1 MTTISIDL
9 AGARIAFAG
18 DRNAIADAAL
28 VALASNG
35 GSLVDPAAETPGVLI
50 LSCRLLP
57 SGAADDRQ
65 LIEAA
70 EMHANAMAA
79 GSGGR
84 ILFLLPAVA
93 AMPMRRHP
101 EFSAEAAALLTQVR
115 TLAMRFGPK
124 VLVNAV
130 GFGLVEGEE
139 GTMVSGD
146 VAMLSH
152 TPLARAATLD
162 EAVAAVLFL
171 CDPLNSYTTGQMLSV
186 DGGWNAGYGRNF

>member
-1 MTTISIDL
+1 
-9 AGARIAFAG
+9 
-18 DRNAIADAAL
+18 
-28 VALASNG
+28 
-35 GSLVDPAAETPGVLI
+35 
-50 LSCRLLP
+50 
-57 SGAADDRQ
+57 
-65 LIEAA
+65 
-70 EMHANAMAA
+70 MHANAMAA